1 MPVRKMRVKIH
12 DENGDC
18 CTITFEGLVTRKKAV
33 HLLNLAELLGVLWE
47 KRVELPQRTSNLS
60 KYSKTRLLIE
70 RNFPQNWF
78 LSKHI
83 QNAYEKIFKEPIQ
96 LSTVSTYLSRM
107 ANRGFLMK
115 TGKHRNQRYK
125 MVVEDTIELPA
136 HVNQN
141 NSLLTMSQKVKK
153 GY

>member
-1 MPVRKMRVKIH
+1 MPVRKMRVKIY

-18 CTITFEGLVTRKKAV
+18 CTITFEGLVTREKAI
-33 HLLNLAELLGVLWE
+33 HLLDLAELLGVLRE
-47 KRVELPQRTSNLS
+47 KRVELPQQTSNLS
-60 KYSKTRLLIE
+60 KYSKTHLLIE

-78 LSKHI
+78 LSKDI

-125 MVVEDTIELPA
+125 MVVEDTIKLPA
-136 HVNQN
+136 QVNQN
-141 NSLLTMSQKVKK
+141 NSLLTMFQKVKK